1 MQYIDVSRF
10 IFSLEDAP
18 SAVNSVVLEQS
29 AYDINSPGYRCDR
42 STENLVAEPQWQQLW
57 FVNLRLENY
66 TFEIDRLWKD
76 LDRILHNSC
85 AGTWLSIDNI
95 TGQDVTAR
103 LFEKLVPV
111 PNKRIYIELHH
122 INHPLVPTPVNI
134 DNSCIPTGFE
144 LVDVHHSIDE
154 MVTRF
159 IPLHPKQSVA
169 EYTSKP
175 ANQLI

>member
-18 SAVNSVVLEQS
+18 SVVNSIVLEQS
-29 AYDINSPGYRCDR
+29 AYSIDSVGYRCDKTA
-42 STENLVAEPQWQQLW
+42 SDLVSRPLWEEIW

-66 TFEIDRLWKD
+66 TFEISALWQD

-85 AGTWLSIDNI
+85 SGTWISIENI
-95 TGQDVTAR
+95 TGQDITAR
-103 LFEKLVPV
+103 LFEKIQPV
-111 PNKRIYIELHH
+111 PNKRIYIDLHH
-122 INHPLVPTPVNI
+122 INQPVIAAPATI
-134 DNSCIPTGFE
+134 DNTGIPQGFE

-159 IPLHPKQSVA
+159 IPVHPQQTVA
-169 EYTSKP
+169 DYTSKP

>member
-18 SAVNSVVLEQS
+18 SLVNSIVLEQS
-29 AYDINSPGYRCDR
+29 AYDINSPGYRCDKT
-42 STENLVAEPQWQQLW
+42 SENIVSQPQWDNIW

-85 AGTWLSIDNI
+85 AGTWISIDNI
-95 TGQDVTAR
+95 TGRDITAR
-103 LFEKLVPV
+103 LFERLVPV
-111 PNKRIYIELHH
+111 QDKRIHIDLHH
-122 INHPLVPTPVNI
+122 INQPVIAAPKSI
-134 DNSCIPTGFE
+134 DNTAIPQGFE